1 MTVRINGKRRS
12 LNRVIGLGIV
22 ILILGLVYHVCTLH
36 VEKSEAV
43 QTVQTL
49 KQETNTLKEEKS
61 SIVEEK
67 TQVENELEFVREE
80 NQRLQEEVS
89 RRASREFNVVVT
101 GYDLSVQ
108 SCGKYPGSPGYGITA
123 SGVSLVGHSL
133 ESARAI
139 AVDPRMI
146 PLGSK
151 VRLRFNDPEWQH
163 LNGIYTAVD
172 TGGAINGNR
181 IDLFF
186 GDSGNSVSQE
196 ALRFGRRGAKAVVL

>member
-12 LNRVIGLGIV
+12 LNRVIGLFV
-22 ILILGLVYHVCTLH
+22 ITLIAWLTYHVSTLH
-36 VEKSEAV
+36 VEKNEAV
-43 QTVQTL
+43 QIVQ
-49 KQETNTLKEEKS
+49 TLKEEKKALKEEMS
-61 SIVEEK
+61 SVSEEK

-80 NQRLQEEVS
+80 NRRLQEEVS

-108 SCGKYPGSPGYGITA
+108 SCGKYPSSPGYGITA

-139 AVDPRMI
+139 AVDPKMI

-172 TGGAINGNR
+172 TGGAVNGNR

>member
-12 LNRVIGLGIV
+12 LNRMIGLGI
-22 ILILGLVYHVCTLH
+22 ILIIIGLVYHVCTLH
-36 VEKSEAV
+36 VENSEAV
-43 QTVQTL
+43 QTVQAL

-123 SGVSLVGHSL
+123 SGISLVGHSL

-172 TGGAINGNR
+172 TGGVINGNR

-186 GDSGNSVSQE
+186 GDSGTSVSQE

>member
-36 VEKSEAV
+36 AEKSEAV

-108 SCGKYPGSPGYGITA
+108 SCGKYPGTPGYGITA
-123 SGVSLVGHSL
+123 SGISLVGHSL
-133 ESARAI
+133 ESAHAI

-196 ALRFGRRGAKAVVL
+196 ALRFGRRGARAVVL

>member
-12 LNRVIGLGIV
+12 LNRVIGLFI
-22 ILILGLVYHVCTLH
+22 ILLIAGLTYHVCMVH
-36 VEKSEAV
+36 GEKEEAV
-43 QTVQTL
+43 QIVQ
-49 KQETNTLKEEKS
+49 TLKEEKKALKEEMS
-61 SIVEEK
+61 SVSEEK
-67 TQVENELEFVREE
+67 AQVENELETVRQE

-108 SCGKYPGSPGYGITA
+108 SCGKYPGTPGYGITA
-123 SGVSLVGHSL
+123 SGVSLVGHTL

-151 VRLRFNDPEWQH
+151 VRIHFNDPEWQH

-172 TGGAINGNR
+172 TGGTINGNR

-196 ALRFGRRGAKAVVL
+196 ALRFGRRGARAVVL

>member
-12 LNRVIGLGIV
+12 LNRMIGLGIA
-22 ILILGLVYHVCTLH
+22 LIIIGLVYHACTLH
-36 VEKSEAV
+36 AEKSEAV

-108 SCGKYPGSPGYGITA
+108 SCGKYPGSPGYGITT

>member
-1 MTVRINGKRRS
+1 M
-12 LNRVIGLGIV
+12 LVI
-22 ILILGLVYHVCTLH
+22 ILIAWLTYHVSTLH

-49 KQETNTLKEEKS
+49 KQETDTLKEERS

-67 TQVENELEFVREE
+67 TQVENELESVREE
-80 NQRLQEEVS
+80 NRRLQEEVS
-89 RRASREFNVVVT
+89 RRASREFNVTVT

-108 SCGKYPGSPGYGITA
+108 SCGKYPGTPGYGITA
-123 SGVSLVGHSL
+123 SGVSLAGHSL

-139 AVDPRMI
+139 AVDPGMI

-151 VRLRFNDPEWQH
+151 VRIRFNDPEWQH

-196 ALRFGRRGAKAVVL
+196 ALRFGRRSAKAVVL

>member
-12 LNRVIGLGIV
+12 LNRVIGLLV
-22 ILILGLVYHVCTLH
+22 VVLIAWLTYHVSTLH
-36 VEKSEAV
+36 SEKSEAV
-43 QTVQTL
+43 QTVQAL
-49 KQETNTLKEEKS
+49 KQETNTLKEERS

-67 TQVENELEFVREE
+67 TQVEDELESVRQE

-89 RRASREFNVVVT
+89 RRASREFNVTVT

-108 SCGKYPGSPGYGITA
+108 SCGKHPGTPGYGITA
-123 SGVSLVGHSL
+123 SGVSLAGHSL

-139 AVDPRMI
+139 AVDPGMI

-151 VRLRFNDPEWQH
+151 VRIRFNDPEWQY

-196 ALRFGRRGAKAVVL
+196 ALRFGRRSAKVVVL